1 MLLRFNELLVFFFFL
16 SLELL
21 FCQIGLF
28 LFRVYQA
35 LQVCC
40 FIISRFW
47 VVPNVAFILNTKLLI
62 QIFILLVLGIWLLI
76 RSTSFGIYFELLG
89 NWFPGKLVLRLEWKI
104 YFFLLWGQ
112 FQCNKFMAGGGN
124 GSF

>member
-1 MLLRFNELLVFFFFL
+1 M

-21 FCQIGLF
+21 YCQYEKLGYFCLGFIRLYKF
-28 LFRVYQA
+28 VA
-35 LQVCC
+35 LLLHNFEVLGCTECC
-40 FIISRFW
+40 IYIF
-47 VVPNVAFILNTKLLI
+47 NTKLLI

-104 YFFLLWGQ
+104 DFFLLWGQ
-112 FQCNKFMAGGGN
+112 FQFNKFMAGGGN